1 MDSTTTWAIPMS
13 ASSIFWGDWNQLKW
27 GNRENFAMFL
37 GIEPTKMGKTMEN
50 NGVFFLQKKATNWF
64 YNVLY
69 DYFLARNLWDLTE
82 HMISS
87 TSDLRWRRIRF
98 NEWIPALFFGPASR
112 FDLRKHDLHVAFSLA
127 KNSYFFHHILF
138 LLATFRAPNPMFLQN
153 GWFNTS
159 NNTFCWF
166 IGAQLLILTVGY
178 SAWHNPHCS
187 SVSGNRRNKSKQ
199 LQLSKGNHGSMVINP
214 RFYRH

>member
-1 MDSTTTWAIPMS
+1 MDSTTTWTIPMS
-13 ASSIFWGDWNQLKW
+13 AASSIFLGDWNQQKW

-50 NGVFFLQKKATNWF
+50 NGVFFCEKKATHWF

-69 DYFLARNLWDLTE
+69 DHFLARNLWDLTE

-98 NEWIPALFFGPASR
+98 NEWIPPALFFGPVSR

-127 KNSYFFHHILF
+127 KNSHFFHHILISVGDF
-138 LLATFRAPNPMFLQN
+138 P
-153 GWFNTS
+153 
-159 NNTFCWF
+159 
-166 IGAQLLILTVGY
+166 GAK
-178 SAWHNPHCS
+178 PH
-187 SVSGNRRNKSKQ
+187 VPSKW
-199 LQLSKGNHGSMVINP
+199 MV
-214 RFYRH
+214 